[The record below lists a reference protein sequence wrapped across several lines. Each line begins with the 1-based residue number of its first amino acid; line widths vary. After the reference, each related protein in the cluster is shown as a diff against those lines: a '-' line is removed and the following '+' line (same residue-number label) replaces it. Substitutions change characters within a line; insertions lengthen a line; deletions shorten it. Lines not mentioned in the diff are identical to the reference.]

1 MDHLSPVSEL
11 KGVGPKTAALFL
23 KAGIRTAGDLV
34 TYYPRTYEVF
44 EKPVTVR
51 EARLRDRAAIYAVLI
66 QRPVTRYIKH
76 LRITDAL
83 ARDTEGGTFK
93 LTWFNMPYLAGTL
106 QSGSSYVFSGK
117 MEGTGLLRR
126 MTQPRIFKK
135 EDYEEREKT
144 LNPVYPLT
152 KDLSGKTIQ
161 KAVREAFSE
170 GVTLPETLSPE
181 LLRDYGLISLNEA
194 VKEIHFPVTKESF
207 RTARKRLVF
216 EEFYR
221 FILNL
226 KELRENNLKEP
237 NTHYIEKHED
247 AERFV
252 RALPYELTGAQKKV
266 LSEIEKDLSGD
277 SVMNRLVQ
285 GDVGSGKTIVSFT
298 AMLESVLSGF
308 QSVLM
313 APTEVLA
320 KQHFENFVKLSET
333 YGLGLSVELLTGSM
347 TEKEKRAARER
358 IASHKADIVVGT
370 HALIQEG
377 VHYEDLG
384 LVVTDEQ
391 HRFGVRQREALTE
404 KGRSP
409 HILVMSATPIPRTL
423 GMILYGDLDV
433 SVMDEMPKD
442 RIPIKN
448 AVVDIEYREKAW
460 AFIRKQVALGHQAF
474 VICPMVEES
483 EDFYGEDVKSY
494 ARMLRE
500 RFPDYIRVETLH
512 GRMKGSEKD
521 AVMEAFSRNEIQVL
535 VSTTVIEVGIDVPN
549 ATVML
554 VENAERF
561 GLAQLHQ
568 LRGRVGR
575 GKDQSYCIFVDT
587 TQSEESRER
596 LAVLK
601 NSNDGFEI
609 ASEDLRLRG
618 PGDFFGIRQSGELP
632 FRLGDIYTDAAVL
645 KDAEE
650 AAERTMKGKAGL
662 SGKAVL

>member
-1 MDHLSPVSEL
+1 MDERSPVSEL

-23 KAGIRTAGDLV
+23 KAGIRTAGDLLNW
-34 TYYPRTYEVF
+34 YPRAYEVF
-44 EKPVTVR
+44 EEPVTVR
-51 EARLRDRAAIYAVLI
+51 DARLRDRASIYAVLV
-66 QRPVTRYIKH
+66 QKPVTRFIKR

-83 ARDTEGGTFK
+83 ARDPEGGTFK
-93 LTWFNMPYLAGTL
+93 LTWFNMPYLSGTL
-106 QSGSSYVFSGK
+106 SPGSSYVFSGK
-117 MEGTGLLRR
+117 MDGTGMLRR
-126 MTQPRIFKK
+126 MVQPRIFRK
-135 EDYEEREKT
+135 EDYEEKERT
-144 LNPVYPLT
+144 LNPVYPVT
-152 KDLSGKTIQ
+152 KELSGKMIRR
-161 KAVREAFSE
+161 AVQSAFDQ
-170 GVTLPETLSPE
+170 GIMLPESLSEE
-181 LLRDYGLISLNEA
+181 LLSDYGLISLNEA
-194 VKEIHFPVTKESF
+194 LREIHFPVTKESF
-207 RTARKRLVF
+207 QIARKRLVF

-237 NTHYIEKHED
+237 NTHFIAKHED
-247 AERFV
+247 AGQFISR
-252 RALPYELTGAQKKV
+252 LPYELTGAQKKV

-285 GDVGSGKTIVSFT
+285 GDVGSGKTIISFI
-298 AMLESVLSGF
+298 AMLECALSGF

-320 KQHFENFVKLSET
+320 KQHFENFVRLNGE
-333 YGLGLSVELLTGSM
+333 YDLGLHVVLLTGSM
-347 TEKEKRAARER
+347 TEKEKREARER
-358 IASHKADIVVGT
+358 IAAHQADIVVGT
-370 HALIQEG
+370 HALIQES

-391 HRFGVRQREALTE
+391 HRFGVRQREALSM
-404 KGRSP
+404 KGRAP
-409 HILVMSATPIPRTL
+409 HVLVMSATPIPRTL

-442 RIPIKN
+442 RIPVKN

-460 AFIRKQVALGHQAF
+460 SFIRKQVLSGRQAF

-483 EDFYGEDVKSY
+483 EDLSGEDVKSY
-494 ARMLRE
+494 AKRLRE
-500 RFPDYIRVETLH
+500 ILPGSIRVEYLH
-512 GRMKGSEKD
+512 GRMKGTEKD
-521 AVMEAFSRNEIQVL
+521 SVMEAFSKNEIQVL

-554 VENAERF
+554 IENAERF

-575 GKDQSYCIFVDT
+575 GKEQSYCIFVDT

-618 PGDFFGIRQSGELP
+618 PGDFFGIRQSGGLP
-632 FRLGDIYTDAAVL
+632 FRLGDIYTDASVL

-650 AAERTMKGKAGL
+650 AAERTVLRDRAQTAR
-662 SGKAVL
+662 AVL

>member
-66 QRPVTRYIKH
+66 QKPMTRYIKR

-252 RALPYELTGAQKKV
+252 RGLPYELTGAQKKV

-298 AMLESVLSGF
+298 AMLESALSGF

-358 IASHKADIVVGT
+358 IATHKADIVVGT

-433 SVMDEMPKD
+433 SIMDEMPKD

-460 AFIRKQVALGHQAF
+460 AFIRKQVSLGHQAF

-494 ARMLRE
+494 AKMLKE
-500 RFPDYIRVETLH
+500 RFPEHIRVETLH

-521 AVMEAFSRNEIQVL
+521 AVMEAFARNEIQVL

-650 AAERTMKGKAGL
+650 AAERTIKGKNNL

>member
-1 MDHLSPVSEL
+1 MDVKSPVSEL

-23 KAGIRTAGDLV
+23 NAGIRTAGDLLSW
-34 TYYPRTYEVF
+34 YPRTYEVF

-51 EARLRDRAAIYAVLI
+51 EARLRDRASIYAVLV
-66 QRPVTRYIKH
+66 QKPVTRYVKR

-83 ARDTEGGTFK
+83 ARDPEGGTVK
-93 LTWFNMPYLAGTL
+93 LTWFNMPYLSGTL
-106 QSGSSYVFSGK
+106 ASGSAYVFSGK
-117 MEGTGLLRR
+117 LDGTGLLRR

-135 EDYEEREKT
+135 EDYEARERT
-144 LNPVYPLT
+144 LNPVYPT
-152 KDLSGKTIQ
+152 VKDLPAKTIQ
-161 KAVREAFSE
+161 RAIREALEE
-170 GVTLPETLSPE
+170 GIVLPESLSE
-181 LLRDYGLISLNEA
+181 DLLRDYGLIPLQEA
-194 VKEIHFPVTKESF
+194 VREIHFPVTKERF
-207 RTARKRLVF
+207 QIARKRLVF

-226 KELRENNLKEP
+226 KELRENNLKDP
-237 NTHYIEKHED
+237 NTHFIARHED
-247 AERFV
+247 AARFV
-252 RALPYELTGAQKKV
+252 SQLPYELTGAQKKV

-298 AMLESVLSGF
+298 AMLECALSGF

-320 KQHFENFVKLSET
+320 KQHYENFLKLNEQ
-333 YGLGLSVELLTGSM
+333 YDLGLSVALLVGSM
-347 TEKEKRAARER
+347 TEKEKKTCREK
-358 IASHKADIVVGT
+358 ISAHQADIVVGT
-370 HALIQEG
+370 HALIQES

-391 HRFGVRQREALTE
+391 HRFGVRQREALSE
-404 KGRSP
+404 KGRAP
-409 HILVMSATPIPRTL
+409 HVLVMSATPIPRTL

-433 SVMDEMPKD
+433 SVMDEMPKN

-460 AFIRKQVALGHQAF
+460 AFIKKQVSLGHQAF

-483 EDFYGEDVKSY
+483 DSFGGEDVKSY
-494 ARMLRE
+494 TKYLKE
-500 RFPDYIRVETLH
+500 RFPDWIRVEYLH
-512 GRMKGSEKD
+512 GKMKGGEKD
-521 AVMEAFSRNEIQVL
+521 AVMEAFAKNEIQVL

-618 PGDFFGIRQSGELP
+618 PGDFFGIRQSGDLP

-645 KDAEE
+645 KAAEE
-650 AAERTMKGKAGL
+650 AAERTVKSKNPGL
-662 SGKAVL
+662 GKAVL

>member
-1 MDHLSPVSEL
+1 MDHRSPVSEL

-23 KAGIRTAGDLV
+23 KAGIRTVGDLLR
-34 TYYPRTYEVF
+34 YYPRTYEVF
-44 EKPVTVR
+44 EKPVTLR
-51 EARLRDRAAIYAVLI
+51 EARLRDRASVYAVLV
-66 QRPVTRYIKH
+66 QKPVTRYMKR
-76 LRITDAL
+76 LKITDAL
-83 ARDTEGGTFK
+83 ARDPEGGTVK
-93 LTWFNMPYLAGTL
+93 LSWFNMPYLADSL
-106 QSGSSYVFSGK
+106 SAGSAYVFSGK

-126 MTQPRIFKK
+126 MVQPRIFKK

-144 LNPVYPLT
+144 LNPVYPVV
-152 KDLSGKTIQ
+152 KELSGKTIQ
-161 KAVREAFSE
+161 KAVREAFKA
-170 GVTLPETLSPE
+170 GVTLPETLSQE
-181 LLRDYGLISLNEA
+181 LLGDYGLIPLNEA

-207 RTARKRLVF
+207 KTARKRLVF

-226 KELRENNLKEP
+226 KELKEQNLKEP
-237 NTHYIEKHED
+237 NTHFIAKHED
-247 AERFV
+247 AERFI
-252 RALPYELTGAQKKV
+252 RSLPYELTGAQKKV
-266 LSEIEKDLSGD
+266 FLEIEKDLCGD

-285 GDVGSGKTIVSFT
+285 GDVGSGKTIISFL
-298 AMLESVLSGF
+298 AMLECALSGF

-320 KQHFENFVKLSET
+320 KQHYEGFLKLNET
-333 YGLGLSVELLTGSM
+333 YALGLSIVLLVGSM
-347 TEKEKRAARER
+347 TEKEKREAREKA
-358 IASHKADIVVGT
+358 ASHQADIMVGT

-391 HRFGVRQREALTE
+391 HRFGVRQREALSE
-404 KGRSP
+404 KGRAP
-409 HILVMSATPIPRTL
+409 HVLVMSATPIPRTL

-433 SVMDEMPKD
+433 SVMDEMPKG

-460 AFIRKQVALGHQAF
+460 NFIRKQVAEGRQAF

-483 EDFYGEDVKSY
+483 ENAYGEDVRSY
-494 ARMLRE
+494 AKKLSE
-500 RFPDYIRVETLH
+500 RFGQAVRVEYLH
-512 GRMKGSEKD
+512 GKMKGGEKD
-521 AVMEAFSRNEIQVL
+521 AVMEAFAKNEIQVL

-554 VENAERF
+554 IENAERF

-575 GKDQSYCIFVDT
+575 GKAQSYCIFVDT
-587 TQSEESRER
+587 TQSDESRER
-596 LAVLK
+596 LSVLQH
-601 NSNDGFEI
+601 SNDGFEI

-632 FRLGDIYTDAAVL
+632 FRLGDIYTDAAIL

-650 AAERTMKGKAGL
+650 AAERTVKGQNERTGR
-662 SGKAVL
+662 AVL

>member
-1 MDHLSPVSEL
+1 MDPRSPVSEL

-23 KAGIRTAGDLV
+23 KAGIRTVQDLL
-34 TYYPRTYEVF
+34 TWYPRSYEVF

-51 EARLRDRAAIYAVLI
+51 EARLRDRASIYAVLV
-66 QRPVTRYIKH
+66 QKPVTRYVRK
-76 LRITDAL
+76 LKITDAL
-83 ARDTEGGTFK
+83 ARDPEGGTFK

-106 QSGSSYVFSGK
+106 SMGSSYVFSGK
-117 MEGTGLLRR
+117 MDGTGILRR
-126 MTQPRIFKK
+126 MVQPRIFQKA
-135 EDYEEREKT
+135 DYEEREKG
-144 LNPVYPLT
+144 LSPVYPQV
-152 KDLSGKTIQ
+152 KDLSGKMIQ
-161 KAVREAFSE
+161 RAVREAFSE
-170 GVTLPETLSPE
+170 GVELQESLSGE
-181 LLRDYGLISLNEA
+181 LLRDYGLISLNDA
-194 VKEIHFPVTKESF
+194 VREIHFPVTKESF
-207 RTARKRLVF
+207 QIARKRLVF

-226 KELRENNLKEP
+226 RELRENNLKDP
-237 NTHYIEKHED
+237 NEHFIAKHEE
-247 AERFV
+247 AERFIG
-252 RALPYELTGAQKKV
+252 ALPYELTGAQKKV
-266 LSEIEKDLSGD
+266 LSEIEKDLAGD

-298 AMLESVLSGF
+298 AMLECALSGY

-320 KQHFENFVKLSET
+320 KQHYENFVRMNEA
-333 YGLGLSVELLTGSM
+333 YGLGLSVEMLTGSM
-347 TEKEKRAARER
+347 TEKEKRLARER
-358 IASHKADIVVGT
+358 IASHKADIVIGT
-370 HALIQEG
+370 HALIQDG

-391 HRFGVRQREALTE
+391 HRFGVRQREALSE
-404 KGRSP
+404 KGRAA
-409 HILVMSATPIPRTL
+409 HVLVMSATPIPRTL

-433 SVMDEMPKD
+433 SVMDEMPKN
-442 RIPIKN
+442 RIPVKN

-460 AFIRKQVALGHQAF
+460 SFIKKQVSLGHQAF

-483 EDFYGEDVKSY
+483 EGFYGEDVKSY
-494 ARMLRE
+494 AKKLRE
-500 RFPDYIRVETLH
+500 RFPEWIRVEYLH
-512 GRMKGSEKD
+512 GKMKGGEKD

-575 GKDQSYCIFVDT
+575 GTAQSYCIFVDT
-587 TQSEESRER
+587 TQSEESKER
-596 LAVLK
+596 LAVLQR
-601 NSNDGFEI
+601 SNDGFEI

-618 PGDFFGIRQSGELP
+618 PGDFFGIRQSGGLP
-632 FRLGDIYTDAAVL
+632 FRLGDIYTDAQVL

-650 AAERTMKGKAGL
+650 AAGRTMKGKGETL
-662 SGKAVL
+662 GKAVL

>member
-23 KAGIRTAGDLV
+23 KAGIRTAGDLMS
-34 TYYPRTYEVF
+34 YYPRTYEVF

-51 EARLRDRAAIYAVLI
+51 EARLRDRASIFAVLI
-66 QRPVTRYIKH
+66 QKPVTRYIKK
-76 LRITDAL
+76 LKITDAL
-83 ARDTEGGTFK
+83 ARDPEGGTFK

-106 QSGSSYVFSGK
+106 APGASYVFSGK
-117 MEGTGLLRR
+117 MDGTGLLRR
-126 MTQPRIFKK
+126 MVQPRIFKK

-144 LNPVYPLT
+144 LNPVYPVT

-170 GVTLPETLSPE
+170 GITVPESLSQE
-181 LLRDYGLISLNEA
+181 LLRDYGLISLNDA
-194 VKEIHFPVTKESF
+194 LREIHFPETKESCQV
-207 RTARKRLVF
+207 ARKRLVF

-226 KELRENNLKEP
+226 KELRENNLREP
-237 NTHYIEKHED
+237 NTHFISKHED
-247 AERFV
+247 AERFLQG
-252 RALPYELTGAQKKV
+252 LPYELTGAQKKV
-266 LSEIEKDLSGD
+266 LSEIEKDLSSD

-298 AMLESVLSGF
+298 AMLESALSGF
-308 QSVLM
+308 QSGLM

-320 KQHFENFVKLSET
+320 RQHYENFLKLNERC
-333 YGLGLSVELLTGSM
+333 GLGLSILLLTGSM
-347 TEKEKRAARER
+347 TAKEKREARER
-358 IASHKADIVVGT
+358 ISAHRADIVVGT
-370 HALIQEG
+370 HALIEEN

-391 HRFGVRQREALTE
+391 HRFGVRQREALSE
-404 KGRSP
+404 KGRAP
-409 HILVMSATPIPRTL
+409 HVLVMSATPIPRTL

-433 SVMDEMPKD
+433 SVMDEMPKN
-442 RIPIKN
+442 RIPVKN

-460 AFIRKQVALGHQAF
+460 AFIRKQALSGHQAF

-494 ARMLRE
+494 TKKLKGI
-500 RFPDYIRVETLH
+500 FPESIRVEYLH
-512 GRMKGSEKD
+512 GKMKGAEKE
-521 AVMEAFSRNEIQVL
+521 AVMEAFAKNEIQVL
-535 VSTTVIEVGIDVPN
+535 VSTTVVEVGIDVPN
-549 ATVML
+549 ATVMM

-575 GKDQSYCIFVDT
+575 GEAQSYCIFVDT
-587 TQSEESRER
+587 TQSEESKER

-601 NSNDGFEI
+601 ESNDGFRI

-618 PGDFFGIRQSGELP
+618 PGDFFGIRQSGSLP
-632 FRLGDIYTDAAVL
+632 FRLGDIYTDALVL
-645 KDAEE
+645 TKAEE
-650 AAERTMKGKAGL
+650 AAERTVRGKRESLGR
-662 SGKAVL
+662 AVL

>member
-1 MDHLSPVSEL
+1 MDYRSPVSEL

-23 KAGIRTAGDLV
+23 KAGIRTAGDLM

-51 EARLRDRAAIYAVLI
+51 EARLRDRAAIHAVLV
-66 QRPVTRYIKH
+66 QKPVTRYVKR
-76 LRITDAL
+76 LKITDAL
-83 ARDTEGGTFK
+83 ARDPEGGTFK
-93 LTWFNMPYLAGTL
+93 LTWFNMPYLSGTL
-106 QSGSSYVFSGK
+106 SPGASYVFSGK
-117 MEGTGLLRR
+117 MDGTGLLRR
-126 MTQPRIFKK
+126 MVQPRIFKK
-135 EDYEEREKT
+135 EDYEERERS
-144 LNPVYPLT
+144 LNPIYPVQ

-161 KAVREAFSE
+161 RAVQEAFRE
-170 GVTLPETLSPE
+170 GITLPESLSEE

-194 VKEIHFPVTKESF
+194 VREIHFPVTKESF
-207 RTARKRLVF
+207 QVARKRLVF

-237 NTHYIEKHED
+237 NTHYIAKHED

-266 LSEIEKDLSGD
+266 LQEIEKDLSGD

-285 GDVGSGKTIVSFT
+285 GDVGSGKTVISFT
-298 AMLESVLSGF
+298 AMLECALSGY

-320 KQHFENFVKLSET
+320 KQHYENFVRQNESFS
-333 YGLGLSVELLTGSM
+333 LGLSIELLTGSM
-347 TEKEKRAARER
+347 TEKEKREARER
-358 IASHKADIVVGT
+358 IASHQADIVVGT

-391 HRFGVRQREALTE
+391 HRFGVRQREALSG

-409 HILVMSATPIPRTL
+409 HVLVMSATPIPRTL

-460 AFIRKQVALGHQAF
+460 SFIRKQAAAGHQAF

-494 ARMLRE
+494 TKILRE
-500 RFPDYIRVETLH
+500 RFPDWIRVEYLH
-512 GRMKGSEKD
+512 GKMKASEKD
-521 AVMEAFSRNEIQVL
+521 AVMEAFAKNEIQVL

-587 TQSEESRER
+587 TQSEESKER
-596 LAVLK
+596 LSVLK

-632 FRLGDIYTDAAVL
+632 FRLGDIYNDAAVL

-650 AAERTMKGKAGL
+650 AAERTVKGKHGL
-662 SGKAVL
+662 GGKAVL